1 MGTGVLIRSRRLAG
15 RIRRRSGLFVG
26 VVGLLVLASFVAASP
41 AQASYDG
48 RNGLVAFVADSGNGV
63 QLYTVRSNGHGLRQI
78 TQLSGDAVAPDWSPD
93 GRTIVFEHDLPGD
106 EGAAVEVVNADGSD
120 RSTLVQDPGVF
131 SGAPSFTPDG
141 SGIVFARFDPATNIE
156 DIWSM
161 DLASRNMHE
170 ITAGNGFGASAPE
183 VSPDGRTLSF
193 VAGNET
199 DVGFGLYTCA
209 MDGSGLRQLVPVS
222 ADLVDKQDWAPDGR
236 RLAASDNHDH
246 IAPGVSENVFSVRPD
261 GTHPTYLTHFSGGD
275 VNAVMGSY
283 SPDGQ
288 WIAFRFEDHGQYGLY
303 RMRND
308 GSSRQPILPLSG
320 LKPRYIDWGPAGTS
334 GR

>member
-1 MGTGVLIRSRRLAG
+1 MGTGILVRSRRTAG
-15 RIRRRSGLFVG
+15 RVCRRSGVVGG
-26 VVGLLVLASFVAASP
+26 VVGLLILASFVAASP

-48 RNGLVAFVADSGNGV
+48 SNGLVAFVADSGNGV

-106 EGAAVEVVNADGSD
+106 EGATVELVNADGRD
-120 RSTLVQDPGVF
+120 RTTLVQDPGIF

-141 SGIVFARFDPATNIE
+141 SGIVFARFDPATNVE
-156 DIWSM
+156 DIWSL
-161 DLASRNMHE
+161 DLASGNRRE

-193 VAGNET
+193 VAGNPT

-209 MDGSGLRQLVPVS
+209 MDGSHLRQLVPVS

-246 IAPGVSENVFSVRPD
+246 TAPGVSENVFSVRPD
-261 GTHPTYLTHFSGGD
+261 GTHLTYLTHFAGGD
-275 VNAVMGSY
+275 LNAVMGSY
-283 SPDGQ
+283 SPDGE
-288 WIAFRFEDHGQYGLY
+288 WIAFRLEDHGQYALY
-303 RMRND
+303 RMQND
-308 GSSRQPILPLSG
+308 GGSPHPILPLSS
-320 LKPRYIDWGPAGTS
+320 LKPRYIDWGPSETS
-334 GR
+334 R

>member
-1 MGTGVLIRSRRLAG
+1 MRSHRTADRICRRFA
-15 RIRRRSGLFVG
+15 LFGG
-26 VVGLLVLASFVAASP
+26 VVGLLVLVSLVAASP

-63 QLYTVRSNGHGLRQI
+63 QLYTVRPNGHGLRQI

-141 SGIVFARFDPATNIE
+141 SGIVSHARPRHE
-156 DIWSM
+156 HRRH
-161 DLASRNMHE
+161 LEHGSRQPTQARNHRGKWVRRKRPRGL
-170 ITAGNGFGASAPE
+170 T
-183 VSPDGRTLSF
+183 GRAYPQLRR
-193 VAGNET
+193 GNET

-222 ADLVDKQDWAPDGR
+222 ADLVDKQHWAPDGR
-236 RLAASDNHDH
+236 RLAAPTITTTSRPGCRRTCSASDRT
-246 IAPGVSENVFSVRPD
+246 ARTRP
-261 GTHPTYLTHFSGGD
+261 TSLI
-275 VNAVMGSY
+275 
-283 SPDGQ
+283 SP
-288 WIAFRFEDHGQYGLY
+288 A
-303 RMRND
+303 
-308 GSSRQPILPLSG
+308 
-320 LKPRYIDWGPAGTS
+320 ATS
-334 GR
+334 TP